1 MLSAAL
7 AAVLFTSPLLA
18 QAPMVPAGLGAA
30 PAPPKSAPAGAAPA
44 GPAAAPI
51 PPGAAPAGAAQAQV
65 KRVQAFYERTRD
77 LTAAFTQT
85 YTYAGLGRRAVS
97 TGTLRVK
104 KPGLLRW
111 DYATPTRKTIAV
123 TGSRLTQYE
132 PEEGQAYVDEKFD
145 ATAMSAAVTFLLG
158 TGDLNREFEP
168 SLGEGGALVLVPRQP
183 DPRVARITLTTGPD
197 GEVLA
202 TAVVDG
208 AGNVNQLAFSALKRN
223 AGLTE
228 ADFQVALPK
237 DVRRIGPP
245 GR

>member
-7 AAVLFTSPLLA
+7 AAVLLTSPLLA
-18 QAPMVPAGLGAA
+18 QAPAA
-30 PAPPKSAPAGAAPA
+30 PTAPKAAPAGAAAA
-44 GPAAAPI
+44 GPATGAPI
-51 PPGAAPAGAAQAQV
+51 PPGAAPAGAALAQV

-97 TGTLRVK
+97 TGTLRIK

-111 DYATPTRKTIAV
+111 DYATPARKTIAV

-168 SLGEGGALVLVPRQP
+168 SLGEGGALVLVPRQL

-197 GEVLA
+197 GEVLS
-202 TAVVDG
+202 TAVLDG

-223 AGLTE
+223 TGLAE